1 MALFKRLCIIFP
13 ILICT
18 FSLYAQVQD
27 SLENPK
33 GYLPADTAIKI
44 LERKHNIRIFYQPA
58 WYEGK
63 EVSPDVF
70 KLPLSETLNILAK
83 ISDLSYIKLSNN
95 YFTLMPQ
102 SMESIRGTDSLEF
115 YIIGDIMNYGSKE
128 TATIQ
133 GEVINGSTSD
143 MIVGANLTV
152 KNLTKNYSTDH
163 NGKFVLNI
171 PVGEHELLIRSP
183 GFEDKLMKLKV
194 FGDGKLSVEMYVK
207 SIILDEVSVTSV
219 KIDQY
224 YRRTKMSVMSLDSKT
239 IKQLPSTFGE
249 TDVIKGLSLLPGVQ
263 TSGEFGAGFNVRG
276 GSTDQNLIL
285 LEDVPLF
292 NTSHLFGLISIIN
305 PDGIL
310 DATLYKGGMPATYG
324 ERVSSI
330 LSIKMGEENLKQTRV
345 KGGIGLLNSRLS
357 VEIPYKDK
365 LQVIL
370 GGRTSYSDWMLK
382 QIPDEDLM
390 NSSASFNDFNLFVN
404 YNFTKK
410 DKITFYAYS
419 SSDKF
424 SLSGITNY
432 KYRNLLGS
440 LNYSHRFSSKLYT
453 NILLGTSYYNAEMVE
468 NDSIQPS
475 NAYKTTNSL
484 LYNSMKWNLVFK
496 PGEKHIF
503 TIGANAFLYNIAP
516 GELDSYGEKSLVIPQ
531 RIESEKGL
539 EWAGFIGDDYRIS
552 DKIGLEAG
560 LRYSGFRYLGPNT
573 VYSYAPGFTKSAEGI
588 TDTTFFANNSTIQ
601 KWSGWEPRFSFR
613 YNLSN
618 TSSIR
623 VSFNRNFQYIN
634 LISKTS
640 VSSPTDLWKLSD
652 NYIKPL
658 RSDQIALGYFK
669 DLKNKS
675 FETSIEIYYKNY
687 KNLIDYKNDADIF
700 LNNHIETDLVNA
712 EGQSYGIELY
722 VKKNT
727 GKLDGWLSY
736 TLSRSI
742 RRTVST
748 DAAEQVNS
756 NQWYSDNLDR
766 PHNLVINGGYNINRR
781 WKFGFIFSYNTG
793 RPVSLPEVKYNLQG
807 YQVVKY
813 SARNEYK
820 MPDYHRLDISISRFE
835 SLRLHKRWR
844 GYWTFSIINLYARK
858 NAYSIFYQRDRS
870 PANYMGRSNL
880 YKLYIIGRPLPTFT
894 YNFTF

>member
-1 MALFKRLCIIFP
+1 MVLLKKLTVIYFILFLH
-13 ILICT
+13 L
-18 FSLYAQVQD
+18 SLHAQIED
-27 SLENPK
+27 SLK
-33 GYLPADTAIKI
+33 DSRKYVQIDTVIRI
-44 LERKHNIRIFYQPA
+44 LEKNNNIKIFYQPA
-58 WYEGK
+58 WYDGK
-63 EVSPDVF
+63 EVAADVL
-70 KLPLSETLNILAK
+70 KLPLPEALNILTK
-83 ISDLSYIKLSNN
+83 ISNLSYLKLRDN
-95 YFTLMPQ
+95 YFILIPSTMKNEQ
-102 SMESIRGTDSLEF
+102 GADSLEF
-115 YIIGDIMNYGSKE
+115 YTIGDAMSYGSKE
-128 TATIQ
+128 TATIR

-143 MIVGANLTV
+143 VMVGARLNL
-152 KNLTKNYSTDH
+152 KNPAKSYTTDH
-163 NGKFVLNI
+163 AGKFVMDI
-171 PVGEHELLIRSP
+171 PVGEHELLVQSP
-183 GFEDKLMKLKV
+183 GFEDKTMKIKV
-194 FGDGKLSVEMYVK
+194 FGDGNLSVEMFVK

-224 YRRTKMSVMSLDSKT
+224 YRRTKMSVMSLDAKS

-305 PDGIL
+305 PDGIQ
-310 DATLYKGGMPATYG
+310 DATLYKGAMPATYG

-330 LSIKMGEENLKQTRV
+330 LSIKMGEEELNQTRI

-390 NSSASFNDFNLFVN
+390 NSSAGFNDFNLFVN
-404 YNFTKK
+404 YNFSKK
-410 DKITFYAYS
+410 DKLTFYAYS
-419 SSDKF
+419 SNDKF
-424 SLSGITNY
+424 SLSGVTNY
-432 KYRNLLGS
+432 KYQNLLGS

-453 NILLGTSYYNAEMVE
+453 NVLLGTSFYNAEMIE

-484 LYNSMKWNLVFK
+484 LYNSVKWNLVFK
-496 PGEKHIF
+496 PGEKHIL
-503 TIGANAFLYNIAP
+503 TMGSNAFLYNINP
-516 GELDSYGEKSLVIPQ
+516 GEMDAYGKESLVLPQ
-531 RIESEKGL
+531 KTENEKGL

-552 DKIGLEAG
+552 DKTSLEIG
-560 LRYSGFRYLGPNT
+560 LRYSGFHYLGPHQ
-573 VYSYAPGFTKSAEGI
+573 VLIYSPEFTKSIENV
-588 TDTTFFANNSTIQ
+588 TDTLFYTNNSTI
-601 KWSGWEPRFSFR
+601 KNWSGWEPRFSFR
-613 YNLSN
+613 YNLN
-618 TSSIR
+618 SSSSVR
-623 VSFNRNFQYIN
+623 VSYNRNFQYIN

-652 NYIKPL
+652 NYLKPL
-658 RSDQIALGYFK
+658 QSDQAALGYFK
-669 DLKNKS
+669 DFKNRS
-675 FETSIEIYYKNY
+675 FESSVEIYYKNY

-712 EGQSYGIELY
+712 KGKSYGVEFY

-727 GKLDGWLSY
+727 GKLNGWLSY

-742 RRTVST
+742 RRTVSN
-748 DAAEQVNS
+748 DPAEQVNN

-781 WKFGFIFSYNTG
+781 WKFGFIFSFNSG
-793 RPVSLPEVKYNLQG
+793 RPVSIPEVKYNLQG

-813 SARNEYK
+813 SNRNEYK

-835 SLRLHKRWR
+835 SLRLHKKWR

-870 PANYMGRSNL
+870 PDNYMGRSSL